1 MKEKI
6 NLAYKIYRSFICRL
20 ITLINNKKTPEF
32 IYTKFFKTFSDRKII
47 DINIERKFY
56 KLKFQSKNN
65 IINWYFPRDN
75 RSRGSKCY
83 RQGLYKRAQE
93 LAYSYKINKI
103 SFKEND
109 IVFDCGANYGDL
121 WIFLNN
127 LNININ
133 YYGFEPGIKEYQ
145 TLELNMKNSGTKII
159 SEIYKIGL
167 GDSNCTK
174 NFYYS
179 PDDGDSSLIEI
190 SNYKSKLE
198 IEVIKLDTFIN
209 NNIGEQKIKLL
220 KLEAEGGE
228 PEVLLGCKDKL
239 KNIEYI
245 AADVGP
251 ERGIN
256 KEFTFT
262 DVINYLQEKNFIL
275 IDFGYPRLTAL
286 FRNKSFME

>member
-6 NLAYKIYRSFICRL
+6 NLAYKIYRSIISRL

-32 IYTKFFKTFSDRKII
+32 IYTKFFKTFSDRKIT
-47 DINIERKFY
+47 DITIEKKFY
-56 KLKFQSKNN
+56 KLKFKSNN
-65 IINWYFPRDN
+65 NVINWHFPRDN
-75 RSRGSKCY
+75 RSRGIKCY

-93 LAYSYKINKI
+93 LAFSYKINKI

-109 IVFDCGANYGDL
+109 IVIDCGANYGDL
-121 WIFLNN
+121 WIFLNY

-145 TLELNMKNSGTKII
+145 TLELNMKNSGTKIK

-190 SNYKSKLE
+190 SNFKSKLE
-198 IEVIKLDTFIN
+198 IEVIKLDSFIN
-209 NNIGEQKIKLL
+209 NNIGDKKIKLL

-228 PEVLLGCKDKL
+228 PEVLFGNKDKL
-239 KNIEYI
+239 ENIEYI

-256 KEFTFT
+256 KQCTIT
-262 DVINYLQEKNFIL
+262 DVVNYLQEKNFIL